1 MDTCVTG
8 EIFKSQNTLLLL
20 KNSLLQYNFLA
31 RKCTVKNKTR
41 IILKQN
47 QSNFRFRVI
56 ESSKNS
62 RTEQITL
69 AKKYETLLKVY
80 FD

>member
-1 MDTCVTG
+1 MDTCVKR

-20 KNSLLQYNFLA
+20 KNSWLQYNFLV
-31 RKCTVKNKTR
+31 RNCTVKNKTI

-47 QSNFRFRVI
+47 QSNIRFRGI
-56 ESSKNS
+56 ESSNNS
-62 RTEQITL
+62 RTEEITL